1 MIILLILSLIILLP
15 FPLVF
20 EAIFYNEEHQSL

>member
-1 MIILLILSLIILLP
+1 MITFLILSFIILLALT
-15 FPLVF
+15 LVF